1 MSIATLKKKT
11 QVQYNNMSV
20 GSPNGFSLNGGY
32 RNQGFVGQTSLSR
45 SLPRTLMKGNTMRG
59 HGGCCGFYPMT
70 PVVQSAV
77 ISTENNSVIKPSV
90 LGTDGMLDTKYRWI
104 NRPFPY
110 ATVKPDTTSNLNT
123 QGDFIFTLKRNII
136 NKTALCDISKN
147 ITKQICS
154 KTCNE
159 SKTKSFS
166 QLSTN
171 APTIYK
177 PESTYLAISQGEYIA
192 NKQNCLEPNDTN
204 FTLLMNSKS
213 VKKIPFGC

>member
-11 QVQYNNMSV
+11 QTQYNNMSV

-45 SLPRTLMKGNTMRG
+45 SLPRTLMKGNTLKG
-59 HGGCCGFYPMT
+59 SGGCCGLYNIT

-77 ISTENNSVIKPSV
+77 SSTENNSIIKPSV

-123 QGDFIFTLKRNII
+123 QGDFIFTLKRNVI

-147 ITKQICS
+147 IATPICS

-159 SKTKSFS
+159 TKTRSYS
-166 QLSTN
+166 QLSSN
-171 APTIYK
+171 APTISK
-177 PESTYLAISQGEYIA
+177 PDKLAVSQGEYISK
-192 NKQNCLEPNDTN
+192 KQDCLESNDTN
-204 FTLLMNSKS
+204 FTLLMNTTT
-213 VKKIPFGC
+213 IQQRPFGC